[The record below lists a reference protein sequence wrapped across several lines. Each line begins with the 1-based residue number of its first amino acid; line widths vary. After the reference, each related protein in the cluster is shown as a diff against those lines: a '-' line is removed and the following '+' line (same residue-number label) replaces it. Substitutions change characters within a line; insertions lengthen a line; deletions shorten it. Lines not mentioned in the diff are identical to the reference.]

1 LVMLGSSD
9 MRRLKS
15 IPRLIVICIFSLIG
29 IGVILM
35 LITNTNVNSEILT
48 GFGMIAHV
56 GEGRISKGSATSST
70 LFDTRT
76 ESAVLNCI
84 TGEVI
89 GMRPRHIDT
98 IDIRQLPSS
107 NHSEPDLHRK
117 AIFSNIFRTREWGK
131 NPKVDFS
138 ASGKNTINASL
149 CQARSVGL
157 LDDGLLRQL
166 ISLTSSSVIVLLYHS
181 LCTILQKPEN

>member
-1 LVMLGSSD
+1 MLGSSD

-15 IPRLIVICIFSLIG
+15 ILRLIVICVLSLIG

-35 LITNTNVNSEILT
+35 LITNTNINSEILA
-48 GFGMIAHV
+48 GFGRITHV
-56 GEGRISKGSATSST
+56 WEGCISKGSATSST
-70 LFDTRT
+70 LFDNRT

-89 GMRPRHIDT
+89 GTRPRHIDT

-107 NHSEPDLHRK
+107 SHSEPDLHRK
-117 AIFSNIFRTREWGK
+117 ASFSKIFHNRVWGK
-131 NPKVDFS
+131 NPNVDFS

-149 CQARSVGL
+149 CHAGLVGL
-157 LDDGLLRQL
+157 LHDALLEQL
-166 ISLTSSSVIVLLYHS
+166 A
-181 LCTILQKPEN
+181 